1 MKNQDIITLCNGG
14 FLVATAHSL
23 PVEHFYKFF
32 RFKRAVE
39 KANRHIGD
47 AQTALLK
54 ECGIDPQKFQEAPE
68 DKREEFVKANTL
80 LLDEDSGV
88 EVKAR
93 IPFAHYKGVYDEN
106 RTQRGDIFADMSV
119 ESVLLDNL
127 FDEPEEGEGDE

>member
-1 MKNQDIITLCNGG
+1 MKNKDIITLCNGG
-14 FLVATAHSL
+14 FLAATAHSL

-54 ECGIDPQKFQEAPE
+54 EYGIDPQKFSEAPE
-68 DKREEFVKANTL
+68 DKREEVVKANNL
-80 LLDEDSGV
+80 LLDEDSGL

-93 IPFAHYKGVYDEN
+93 IPFACYKGVYDEN
-106 RTQRGDIFADMSV
+106 RTQRGDIFADIAV

>member
-1 MKNQDIITLCNGG
+1 MKNKDIITLCNGG
-14 FLVATAHSL
+14 FLAATAHSL

-54 ECGIDPQKFQEAPE
+54 ECGIDPQKFSEAPE

-93 IPFAHYKGVYDEN
+93 IPFACYKGVYDEN

-119 ESVLLDNL
+119 EAVLLDNL
-127 FDEPEEGEGDE
+127 FTEPEGGEGDE

>member
-1 MKNQDIITLCNGG
+1 MKNQDIITLCNRG

-23 PVEHFYKFF
+23 PDEHFYKFF

-39 KANRHIGD
+39 KANRHIGA

-80 LLDEDSGV
+80 LLEEDSGV

-93 IPFAHYKGVYDEN
+93 IPFACYKGVYDEN

-127 FDEPEEGEGDE
+127 FTEPEEGEGDE

>member
-1 MKNQDIITLCNGG
+1 MKNQDIITLCHGG

-23 PVEHFYKFF
+23 PDEHFYKFF
-32 RFKRAVE
+32 RFKRSVE
-39 KANRHIGD
+39 KANRHLGD

-54 ECGIDPQKFQEAPE
+54 DCGIDPAKFGEASDE
-68 DKREEFVKANTL
+68 AREKFAKANAL
-80 LLDEDSGV
+80 LLEEDSGV

-93 IPFAHYKGVYDEN
+93 IPFALYKGVYDEN

-127 FDEPEEGEGDE
+127 FTEPEEGEGDE